1 MAKRM
6 QFSVVGLPHYTIWH
20 LYEPSFEDIRH
31 MEELEQER
39 AAAEEAE
46 KTKHERMKKIEQ
58 EFDVGAMKQYEK
70 DKQAM
75 QDTVKKMKEARNRVH
90 PEEREKE
97 EKAVRGKEE
106 QAKKVAAQIKE
117 TEEQAAK
124 AVPGRVEKA
133 DGDV

>member
-46 KTKHERMKKIEQ
+46 KEKRERMKKIEQ
-58 EFDVGAMKQYEK
+58 EFDVGAMQQYEK

-75 QDTVKKMKEARNRVH
+75 RDTVKMMKEARNRVH
-90 PEEREKE
+90 PEEREREEREAKAREERAKKAAEEKKKIEE
-97 EKAVRGKEE
+97 EKA
-106 QAKKVAAQIKE
+106 ASNA
-117 TEEQAAK
+117 
-124 AVPGRVEKA
+124 
-133 DGDV
+133 